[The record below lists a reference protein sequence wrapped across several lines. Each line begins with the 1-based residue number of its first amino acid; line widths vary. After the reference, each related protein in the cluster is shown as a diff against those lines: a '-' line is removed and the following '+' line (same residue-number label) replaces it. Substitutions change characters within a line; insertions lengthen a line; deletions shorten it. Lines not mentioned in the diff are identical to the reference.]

1 MPPLPKIDSM
11 AGRKQFA
18 AENAFAATEHQA
30 WEFAAIACRHLN
42 GNGVF
47 RFEINDS
54 DWFFVI
60 CKLTY
65 HRPEAEIVYQAE
77 LAVERSLLAARGPG
91 LLNMLRKRFAA
102 LRVNLIDADLR
113 GPPQPWAHDLHV
125 QPLLEQGYIMQQALR
140 ETSPQES
147 LELAPHLTSHRRND
161 LSGANLSLARLDG
174 AILRGAMLRGA
185 SLESASLVDADLS
198 RADLRDASLRSA
210 FLNGA
215 NLTGAAVAGADFSG
229 AELSRTL
236 LADVDLSKVKGLDEI
251 RHLGPSEIS
260 MSTLIASDF
269 EIAPAFLRK
278 AGVSRGLIS
287 GSHERQTVRGILP
300 DVFSIIQLKGQ

>member
-1 MPPLPKIDSM
+1 MDDDEYRSFAKECMAELQRKQGQIAEILAFENELDFVSYVVRFTAEGDLFMEADLVPIGSRGLKSGTWLWAWANPSIKAQTDASVPPLPKIDSM

-140 ETSPQES
+140 ETSPQKS
-147 LELAPHLTSHRRND
+147 PELAPHLTSHQAERS
-161 LSGANLSLARLDG
+161 SGADPPSRNSTARSSEARCCAERRWKVRRL
-174 AILRGAMLRGA
+174 LTRTF
-185 SLESASLVDADLS
+185 LV
-198 RADLRDASLRSA
+198 
-210 FLNGA
+210 
-215 NLTGAAVAGADFSG
+215 
-229 AELSRTL
+229 
-236 LADVDLSKVKGLDEI
+236 
-251 RHLGPSEIS
+251 
-260 MSTLIASDF
+260 
-269 EIAPAFLRK
+269 
-278 AGVSRGLIS
+278 LIS
-287 GSHERQTVRGILP
+287 GMPRCARRS
-300 DVFSIIQLKGQ
+300 